1 METTGMETRD
11 DPVIRLRGVRTNN
24 LRSIDLDVPR
34 GRLVVF
40 AGVSGSG
47 KSSLVFATIA
57 AEAGHRL
64 NETFPPFVRDRLP
77 TWTRP
82 DADRIEGLSPVVVV
96 DQRRLGGN
104 ARSTV
109 GTVTGIWTY
118 LRLLFSRIG
127 TPHVGEAS
135 RFSFNDPAGMCP
147 TCSGL
152 GEVVVSAIDRFLD
165 LDLSLARGA
174 IRVPGFGDGRHWYE
188 RYADVGSFTADT
200 PLREWTE
207 DERRAL
213 LYGGEHAAR
222 LGGRPAREYEGI
234 VERFERIH
242 LRAAGETSDRKRE
255 TTARFT
261 RSGVC
266 PECRGDRLNEAAR
279 TATVLGST
287 LGELARTE
295 IADLAALVAEV
306 DDPAVA
312 PVVAELGERLRAM
325 VEIGLGYLH
334 PGRATTSLSGGES
347 QRVKTVKHLGGDLV
361 EMIYVFDEPTV
372 GLHPSDVASMTGL
385 LARLRDRGNTVLVV
399 EHDPAVMAVADEIV
413 EIGPGAG
420 ADGGRIVHRGSFE
433 ALRAAGTATAAALAA
448 RTPVRAEP
456 RPSAGALTVRDATRN
471 NLGNLTVDVPLGVL
485 TVLTGVAGSGKSSLA
500 AELIAGHGAVVIDQR
515 PVTVNRRSTPVT
527 YTGVAAPL
535 RALFAAH
542 SGLPAGRFS
551 ANSDGA
557 CPECRGLGTVRTDLA
572 FLESRE
578 TVCPVCDGR
587 RFTEEVLRHRVGGA
601 SIADIDDLTVTEA
614 IGRLP
619 DDRIRAALR
628 RLDRVGLGH
637 LRLGRPLTSLSGG
650 ECQRLKIAR
659 ELREAPEPATY
670 VLDEPTTGLHPGDVA
685 VLLDVLDRLV
695 EQGHTVVVIE
705 HDVDV
710 MRHAD
715 HIIDLGPGPGARG
728 GRILYQGP
736 PAGLRGTATADALH
750 GG

>member
-1 METTGMETRD
+1 M
-11 DPVIRLRGVRTNN
+11 IRLRGVRTNN
-24 LRSIDLDVPR
+24 LKSIDLDIPR

-47 KSSLVFATIA
+47 KSSLVFGTVA

-64 NETFPPFVRDRLP
+64 NETFPPFARERLP
-77 TWTRP
+77 RWTRP
-82 DADRIEGLSPVVVV
+82 DADLVEGLSPVVVV
-96 DQRRLGGN
+96 GQRRLGGN

-109 GTVTGIWTY
+109 GTATGIWTY

-135 RFSFNDPAGMCP
+135 RFSFNDPSGMCP

-152 GEVVVSAIDRFLD
+152 GQTVVSAVDRFLD

-188 RYADVGSFTADT
+188 RYADIGDFTADT
-200 PLREWTE
+200 PLREWTPQ
-207 DERRAL
+207 ERDAL

-222 LGGRPAREYEGI
+222 LGSRPTREYEGV

-242 LRAAGETSDRKRE
+242 LRAGGEVSDRKRE
-255 TTARFT
+255 VLERFT
-261 RSGVC
+261 RSATC
-266 PECRGDRLNEAAR
+266 PECGGDRLNAAAR
-279 TATVLGST
+279 AATVRGRT

-295 IADLAALVAEV
+295 IADLASWVREV

-312 PVVAELGERLRAM
+312 PVVAGLGERLRALAD
-325 VEIGLGYLH
+325 IGLGYLH
-334 PGRATTSLSGGES
+334 PGRATASLSGGES
-347 QRVKTVKHLGGDLV
+347 QRITAVRHLGGGLV
-361 EMIYVFDEPTV
+361 EMVYVFDEPTT
-372 GLHPSDVASMTGL
+372 GLHPRDVASMTGL

-399 EHDPAVMAVADEIV
+399 EHDPVVMAAADEVV

-420 ADGGRIVHRGSFE
+420 ADGGRVVHQGTFE
-433 ALRAAGTATAAALAA
+433 ALRSSGTATAAALAA

-456 RPSAGALTVRDATRN
+456 RPATGALTVRGARRN
-471 NLGNLTVDVPLGVL
+471 NLRDVTVEFPTGVL
-485 TVLTGVAGSGKSSLA
+485 TVLTGVSGSGKSSLA
-500 AELIAGHGAVVIDQR
+500 AELVARHGAVVLDQR
-515 PVTVNRRSTPVT
+515 PVTTNRRSTPIT
-527 YTGVAAPL
+527 YTGIAAGV
-535 RALFAAH
+535 RALFAER

-551 ANSDGA
+551 ANSTGA
-557 CPECRGLGTVRTDLA
+557 CPECRGLGTVRVDLA
-572 FLESRE
+572 FLEAE
-578 TVCPVCDGR
+578 EVVCPVCGGR
-587 RFTEEVLRHRVGGA
+587 RFTDEVLRHRVGGL
-601 SIADIDDLTVTEA
+601 SIADIDGLTVAEA
-614 IGRLP
+614 IALLP
-619 DDRIRAALR
+619 DAGVRAALE

-659 ELREAPEPATY
+659 ELRDADGPSLY
-670 VLDEPTTGLHPGDVA
+670 VLDEPTTGLHPRDVA
-685 VLLDVLDRLV
+685 VLLGVLDRMV
-695 EQGHTVVVIE
+695 EQGHTIVVIE

-715 HIIDLGPGPGARG
+715 HLVDLGPGPGERG
-728 GRILYQGP
+728 GRVLYQGP
-736 PAGLRGTATADALH
+736 PAGLRGTATAEALH